1 MAVVGAITVR
11 FNGRPAV
18 TVTDFDDGV
27 DRPAQVKAGGYGV
40 IGTSTGVETGQG
52 TFTMAP
58 RQENGIEF
66 PIDVLRQPFTMNYP
80 MGTQR
85 FALIGCTMTSMKRS
99 TKQKEGD
106 TSFVVSFVYEALK
119 QTQ

>member
-1 MAVVGAITVR
+1 M
-11 FNGRPAV
+11 
-18 TVTDFDDGV
+18 
-27 DRPAQVKAGGYGV
+27 
-40 IGTSTGVETGQG
+40 
-52 TFTMAP
+52 
-58 RQENGIEF
+58 
-66 PIDVLRQPFTMNYP
+66 LRQPFTMNYP